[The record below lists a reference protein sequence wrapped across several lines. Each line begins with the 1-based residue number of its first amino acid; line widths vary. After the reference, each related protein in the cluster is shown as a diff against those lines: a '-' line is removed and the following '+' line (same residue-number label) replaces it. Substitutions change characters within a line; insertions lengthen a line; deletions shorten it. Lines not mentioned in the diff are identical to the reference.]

1 MPSSSNKTEYQWAVI
16 GAGPAGIAAV
26 GKLLDAGITS
36 NQIIWIDPLFSVGFF
51 GLKWGCV
58 SSNTSVQLFIDFL
71 AASPAFGIDVN
82 IEKEKGTY
90 ELFRLPPESTCRLEL
105 ATAPLIKV
113 TETLRSKVESF
124 VGTVELIRQCH
135 DNSGWQL
142 SLKGNDQTLNILTA
156 TKVVLATG
164 SRPKTLQNADAK
176 KTIPLETAL
185 QINSL
190 RACVTETDTIAV
202 YGSSHSAIMIVRD
215 LFGRFINDST
225 GLKGDTAKWAKANL
239 MGDGLPRN
247 LVRVKSGS
255 LDESHALKN
264 LTKCIYAIG
273 FEREPVAVEGVELD
287 KYDATMGRIANGL
300 YGVGIAFPERGE
312 DAAGNLEL
320 QVGIWKFMRYLTR
333 VLPFWVEDM

>member
-1 MPSSSNKTEYQWAVI
+1 
-16 GAGPAGIAAV
+16 
-26 GKLLDAGITS
+26 
-36 NQIIWIDPLFSVGFF
+36 
-51 GLKWGCV
+51 
-58 SSNTSVQLFIDFL
+58 
-71 AASPAFGIDVN
+71 
-82 IEKEKGTY
+82 
-90 ELFRLPPESTCRLEL
+90 
-105 ATAPLIKV
+105 
-113 TETLRSKVESF
+113 
-124 VGTVELIRQCH
+124 CH

-142 SLKGNDQTLNILTA
+142 SLKGNDQTITILTA

-215 LFGRFINDST
+215 LLSFLSCKVVNVYRNTLIFAELDPTSGRFINDST
-225 GLKGDTAKWAKANL
+225 GLKGNTAKWAKANL
-239 MGDGLPRN
+239 MGVNLPKN
-247 LVRVKSGS
+247 LVRVESGS

-264 LTKCIYAIG
+264 VTKCIYAIG

-333 VLPFWVEDM
+333 VLPVWVEDRN